1 MASWKGHIEI
11 VRTLLEKG
19 AEVEAKTEVR
29 NHQMRVMM
37 MMTICIIFTIS
48 MMMTMIVV
56 NDDGIDEDA
65 DHGCSRNHVCR

>member
-1 MASWKGHIEI
+1 MNGHVEV
-11 VRTLLEKG
+11 VRTLLEGG

-29 NHQMRVMM
+29 NHQMVVVM

-48 MMMTMIVV
+48 MMISMIVV

-65 DHGCSRNHVCR
+65 DHGYSRNHVYR